1 MAREMT
7 ETALANA
14 REGAVRCAVPDRA
27 RDLVDAG
34 DFDYS
39 DAFAIRISPGDERSA
54 EAWAKAMLS
63 PRNIGQEAFAR
74 AWTAVMGVEPPPA
87 GRRLAVFQLVLPDRG
102 AAVLAADSARYRIRL
117 VILADAGWLTFATF
131 VKARRATWRQLL
143 RPILVGHR
151 RVAPLLLE
159 LAARRGS
166 EQL

>member
-1 MAREMT
+1 MARQMT
-7 ETALANA
+7 EAAPANS
-14 REGAVRCAVPDRA
+14 REDAVRCAVPDRA

-34 DFDYS
+34 DFDYG
-39 DAFAIRISPGDERSA
+39 DAFAIRISPADARSA

-63 PRNIGQEAFAR
+63 PRNIAQKAFAR

-87 GRRLAVFQLVLPDRG
+87 GRRLAVFQLVSPDRG
-102 AAVLAADSARYRIRL
+102 AVILAADSARYRIRL

-131 VKARRATWRQLL
+131 VKGRRAFWQQLL

-159 LAARRGS
+159 LAANGGS